1 MYTIIK
7 ARTKEQYD
15 EIIKLFQE
23 YQIELGKKLC
33 FQNFED
39 ELKNIPGNY
48 GMPDGELLLIYDTK
62 TNLYAACVGL
72 RKINNYVCE
81 MKRLFVRPDF
91 RKHGYGKV
99 LTEYI
104 IKIAEKKNYKT
115 MVLDTLKEL
124 KPAINLYKKFG
135 FREIEPY
142 YENPLKGVIYM
153 SKELN
158 KSGKH

>member
-23 YQIELGKKLC
+23 YQIELGKDLC

-48 GMPDGELLLIYDTK
+48 GMPDGELLLIYDIK
-62 TNLYAACVGL
+62 NNLYAACVGL

-99 LTEYI
+99 LTEHI
-104 IKIAEKKNYKT
+104 IKIAEKKNYRT

-142 YENPLKGVIYM
+142 YENPLKGIIYM

-158 KSGKH
+158 KK